1 MVVVDASVLVDA
13 LLIDGPAR
21 ARLADANLQ
30 APDLIDAELHSVLR
44 RLVIAGRL
52 PEKHALRA
60 LITSQQLGLR
70 RHVSRHLWPRAWE
83 LRTNLTAYDALYVAL
98 AEQLGATLLTA
109 DARAARAPGLLC
121 PVEVMTLLM
130 RPEAH

>member
-13 LLIDGPAR
+13 LLIDGAAR
-21 ARLADANLQ
+21 TRLAEANLQ
-30 APDLIDAELHSVLR
+30 APDLIDAELLSVLR
-44 RLVIAGRL
+44 RLVLADRL
-52 PEKHALRA
+52 PEQHALQA
-60 LITSQQLGLR
+60 LATSQRLGLR
-70 RHVSRHLWPRAWE
+70 RHSSRHLWPRAWE

-121 PVEVMTLLM
+121 GVELM
-130 RPEAH
+130 SGNAPG